1 LTYKSIRDA
10 IKAHDGRE
18 LFCLP
23 HLVLGEE
30 MPRTVFISKELAEIV
45 IPPWP
50 KTWEGRR
57 HARLRALLDEFTDGS
72 FITIAE
78 NPHDKEA
85 RAILARVDPVEAEI
99 FDFRCLDPQPGIRA
113 FGCFAET
120 DTFVVLTWNYR
131 ENLENDDDWTAG
143 IAQCE
148 SEWNRLFGGLQP
160 FKGTTLNEY
169 VSYNFRAV

>member
-1 LTYKSIRDA
+1 MIYKSVRDA
-10 IKAHDGRE
+10 IKSHEGQS

-23 HLVLGEE
+23 HLVQGEE
-30 MPRTVFISKELAEIV
+30 TPRTVFISKELAEILS
-45 IPPWP
+45 PPWP
-50 KTWEGRR
+50 TTWEGRR
-57 HARLRALLDEFTDGS
+57 HARLRALFDAFTDGD

-85 RAILARVDPVEAEI
+85 RAILARVDPVREEV

-120 DTFVVLTWNYR
+120 DRFVALTWDYR
-131 ENLENDDDWTAG
+131 ENIEDWPAEV
-143 IAQCE
+143 ARCR
-148 SEWNRLFGGLQP
+148 SHWNRLFGGLPP
-160 FKGTTLNEY
+160 FKGTQLNEY